1 MKAPHWF
8 TRNHLRSQLRMATAV
23 TLVSAAAAMAFVAA
37 QPSRPSLLARSN
49 NTDHPVNKFRQDRD
63 QIGRNRRALPGPETD
78 RGPMAAAEE
87 AYAHRAYPASDVP
100 FKLTVDAQKA
110 WANVMTMSQPSAGV
124 WTLVGPSIPNVPDI
138 LTFSGRDYTTS
149 GRITALAITPTCTN
163 NNCTLWVGPAGG
175 SVWRTIKALP
185 SLPIGIF
192 LSGRFPT

>member
-49 NTDHPVNKFRQDRD
+49 NTDHPVNKFRRDRD
-63 QIGRNRRALPGPETD
+63 QIGGNRRALPGPETD

-110 WANVMTMSQPSAGV
+110 WANVKSLAPSAGV
-124 WTLVGPSIPNVPDI
+124 WNLVGPSIPKVP
-138 LTFSGRDYTTS
+138 
-149 GRITALAITPTCTN
+149 
-163 NNCTLWVGPAGG
+163 
-175 SVWRTIKALP
+175 
-185 SLPIGIF
+185 
-192 LSGRFPT
+192 